1 MVEQKWYGG
10 RVCYESVGVGCGPVW
25 RGRRRASARSSSSSP
40 RPMGRCSALTSS
52 KGGRLGG
59 ASHQYETFYTGSVIL
74 PTDVGTF
81 RIFEPKYLDM
91 FADLEVGDVFAHST
105 HERAAPDTIKRGVF
119 EQDGLKVGIMGQ
131 GITGERPSPPPS
143 RYPHAPSLLRCRSLL
158 LTCGHAFLSAH
169 TDQKKI
175 GNGTAVGSLLSVKD
189 VVPGPTLH
197 SKAGELEVHYECL
210 RRVLIKGTMG
220 HLSSCLPLDD
230 GPVTGDSQLEI
241 ALWKTLCEIQRLE
254 KELGQ
259 PNAILPEALLKVC
272 PPPEV
277 ETVPTFASRAEHQAA
292 IWQKQ
297 SGQVLGPARTHH
309 TPVIEI
315 NRPSKA
321 GDGSG
326 AYDQLLKSSSRR
338 QELFAFA
345 AAALV
350 AESAHERLALLTS
363 TSTRGK
369 LEWTLAAA
377 RPYLQALRAEHSMY
391 SAIKGVGKGVE

>member
-1 MVEQKWYGG
+1 MPEPTDRGAEPTKHRLLCIGLPRETVGRKVASNARLTSMVEQKWYGG

-169 TDQKKI
+169 TDQKKKPA
-175 GNGTAVGSLLSVKD
+175 TA
-189 VVPGPTLH
+189 T
-197 SKAGELEVHYECL
+197 
-210 RRVLIKGTMG
+210 
-220 HLSSCLPLDD
+220 
-230 GPVTGDSQLEI
+230 
-241 ALWKTLCEIQRLE
+241 
-254 KELGQ
+254 
-259 PNAILPEALLKVC
+259 
-272 PPPEV
+272 
-277 ETVPTFASRAEHQAA
+277 
-292 IWQKQ
+292 Q
-297 SGQVLGPARTHH
+297 SARC
-309 TPVIEI
+309 
-315 NRPSKA
+315 
-321 GDGSG
+321 
-326 AYDQLLKSSSRR
+326 
-338 QELFAFA
+338 
-345 AAALV
+345 
-350 AESAHERLALLTS
+350 
-363 TSTRGK
+363 
-369 LEWTLAAA
+369 
-377 RPYLQALRAEHSMY
+377 
-391 SAIKGVGKGVE
+391 

>member
-1 MVEQKWYGG
+1 
-10 RVCYESVGVGCGPVW
+10 
-25 RGRRRASARSSSSSP
+25 
-40 RPMGRCSALTSS
+40 LTSS

-131 GITGERPSPPPS
+131 GIT
-143 RYPHAPSLLRCRSLL
+143 
-158 LTCGHAFLSAH
+158 
-169 TDQKKI
+169 
-175 GNGTAVGSLLSVKD
+175 VGSLLSVKD